1 MNIRILHVNMKN
13 WGVDMV
19 KYQADTD
26 IFQVGFL
33 IHRKQFNHQQRQK
46 LNSQNQDK
54 SSTG

>member
-1 MNIRILHVNMKN
+1 MKI

-33 IHRKQFNHQQRQK
+33 IHRKQFNYQQRQK

-54 SSTG
+54 LLSTGQHW